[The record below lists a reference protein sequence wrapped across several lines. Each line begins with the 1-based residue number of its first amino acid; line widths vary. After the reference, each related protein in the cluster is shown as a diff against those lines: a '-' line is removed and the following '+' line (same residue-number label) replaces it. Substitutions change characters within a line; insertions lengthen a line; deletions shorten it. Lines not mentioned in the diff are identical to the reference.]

1 MAKPDSLALLSV
13 TAKIAS
19 GLKRILGFSEPK
31 FGAMFDEAAKFRGE
45 YEYCRRQAGM
55 TRDPSS
61 KARWLLFAAEW
72 LERAETAEALAK
84 REAAETVS
92 AK

>member
-1 MAKPDSLALLSV
+1 
-13 TAKIAS
+13 
-19 GLKRILGFSEPK
+19 
-31 FGAMFDEAAKFRGE
+31 MFEEAAKFRRE
-45 YEYCRRQAGM
+45 YVECRRQAGI

-61 KARWLLFAAEW
+61 KAQWLLFAAEW
-72 LERAETAEALAK
+72 LERAEAAPALAK